1 MNLKDISL
9 QISRI
14 PSAIVLGAYDKFVE
28 SGTVVTKQQA
38 VTSLAEDVMAGN
50 IVIDDIKGAPTLSQ
64 RAVGTAP
71 TTSTIDHAIVQA
83 TATVAS
89 RAESNALSAL
99 NRIEDMDQRVHHM
112 DDALTDITQAI
123 DKLSRQANASL
134 DGADIQAQVTKVIAD
149 AFKPFAEAVTASGAE
164 SVIGNMVS
172 VTKIDCLPCVDV
184 FGIDVKDMKGNT
196 LFVDIY
202 NAPNAPRIDPN
213 FMWTE
218 GILRHLL
225 LSQRTGENTFFS
237 GDKGTGKSQT
247 AEQFSARTGRPYVR
261 YNFHAQTTADDYA
274 GAPTLENGN
283 VVFKRG
289 DFLQAYVTPA
299 TVILLDEISFAKA
312 GNLAPLNGF
321 LEANAKVSYGGM
333 THTKGEGVMIFGAD
347 NTLGNGDESGRYTGT
362 TPMNSATLD
371 RFSRLVTFK
380 FMPLHLET
388 EAVVNH
394 TKCAPALAEHVLK
407 AIHVARAKATTG
419 DIVEA
424 PSIRSVMAFIRA
436 VSVMTV
442 EEAWKT
448 TIASRQPSESA
459 PVLEAIRMSHINERL
474 IHSLI

>member
-14 PSAIVLGAYDKFVE
+14 PSATVLGAYDKYVE

-38 VTSLAEDVMAGN
+38 VTALAEEVMAGN
-50 IVIDDIKGAPTLSQ
+50 IVTDDIKNAPQWVQ
-64 RAVGTAP
+64 RAPV
-71 TTSTIDHAIVQA
+71 TTSTIDQAIVQA

-89 RAESNALSAL
+89 RAEACALSAL

-112 DDALTDITQAI
+112 DDSLTDITQAI
-123 DKLSRQANASL
+123 DKLSRQANANL
-134 DGADIQAQVTKVIAD
+134 DTSAIHSQVTKAVAD
-149 AFKPFAEAVTASGAE
+149 AFKPFADAVTASGAE

-172 VTKIDCLPCVDV
+172 VTKIDRLPCVDV
-184 FGIDVKDMKGNT
+184 FGVDVRDVKGNP

-202 NAPNAPRIDPN
+202 NAPNAPKIDPN
-213 FMWTE
+213 FVWTD

-225 LSQRTGENTFFS
+225 LSQRTGENTFF
-237 GDKGTGKSQT
+237 GGEKGTGKSQT

-321 LEANAKVSYGGM
+321 LEADAKVSYGGM

-380 FMPLHLET
+380 FMPLNVEV
-388 EAVVNH
+388 EAVVNR

-407 AIHVARAKATTG
+407 AIHVARAKAHTG

-436 VSVMTV
+436 VSVMSV
-442 EEAWKT
+442 EEAWST